1 VRQASAL
8 RGLGS
13 AAVADRRPQRVAA
26 LADALGAIGLDGVL
40 LTSPANIRY
49 LTGFS
54 GSSALVFATARGE
67 LLLVTDFRYKT
78 QAADEIGDLAR
89 IVVEGQSLWTGLWQN
104 IPSFPSIEVVG
115 FESAHLVHRDFQ
127 RLLEAGARW
136 QWRPTV
142 DVVEGLRE
150 RKDADEVA
158 HITAAAAVATRALE
172 RTLPHVKAG
181 LTELEVAGVLEHA
194 LRSEGS
200 ETFPFASIVA
210 SGPRSALPH
219 AATSSRVLQRGDFLL
234 LDFGSSVAGY
244 CADITR
250 TVVLG
255 PPSDEQRVVY
265 GVVRAANEAAAG
277 SVRPGMRGRDA
288 DAVARDYIDRRGYGD
303 AFGHSL
309 GHGLGLEVHEAPRL
323 SRTADAVLAVGTV
336 VTIEPGIYRP
346 GWGGV
351 RIEDDVH
358 LGTGAADV
366 LTHFTR
372 ELLVVG

>member
-1 VRQASAL
+1 V
-8 RGLGS
+8 G
-13 AAVADRRPQRVAA
+13 DRRPQRIAA
-26 LADALGAIGLDGVL
+26 LADAVAGLGLDGVL
-40 LTSPANIRY
+40 LTSPPNIRY

-54 GSSALVFATARGE
+54 GSSALAFVTARRDV
-67 LLLVTDFRYKT
+67 LLVTDFRYKT
-78 QAADEIGDLAR
+78 QAADEVGDLAR
-89 IVVEGQSLWTGLWQN
+89 LVVEGQSLWTGLWQHVLSL
-104 IPSFPSIEVVG
+104 PAVEVAG

-142 DVVEGLRE
+142 DLVETLRE
-150 RKDADEVA
+150 RKDADELG
-158 HITAAAAVATRALE
+158 HLTAAAQVATRALA
-172 RTLPHVKAG
+172 RTLPQVRAG
-181 LTELEVAGVLEHA
+181 LTELEVAGLLEHA
-194 LRSEGS
+194 LRAEGS
-200 ETFPFASIVA
+200 ETFPFATIVA

-219 AATSSRVLQRGDFLL
+219 AATSVREMHRGDFLL
-234 LDFGSSVAGY
+234 LDFGASVAGY
-244 CADITR
+244 CADVTR

-255 PPSDEQRVVY
+255 APDAEQQEVY

-277 SVRPGMRGRDA
+277 SVRAGMRGRDA

-323 SRTADAVLAVGTV
+323 SRTADAVLAVGAV

-372 ELLVVG
+372 ELLVVD

>member
-1 VRQASAL
+1 M
-8 RGLGS
+8 
-13 AAVADRRPQRVAA
+13 
-26 LADALGAIGLDGVL
+26 
-40 LTSPANIRY
+40 
-49 LTGFS
+49 
-54 GSSALVFATARGE
+54 
-67 LLLVTDFRYKT
+67 
-78 QAADEIGDLAR
+78 
-89 IVVEGQSLWTGLWQN
+89 
-104 IPSFPSIEVVG
+104 
-115 FESAHLVHRDFQ
+115 HRDFQ

-142 DVVEGLRE
+142 DLVEALRE
-150 RKDADEVA
+150 RKDADELA
-158 HITAAAAVATRALE
+158 HITAAAAVATRALG
-172 RTLPHVKAG
+172 RTLPQVKAG

-219 AATSSRVLQRGDFLL
+219 AATSSRTLQRGDFLL
-234 LDFGSSVAGY
+234 LDFGASVAGY

-250 TVVLG
+250 TVVVG
-255 PPSDEQRVVY
+255 PPSDEQRDVY
-265 GVVRAANEAAAG
+265 GVVRAANEVAAG
-277 SVRPGMRGRDA
+277 AVRPGMRGRDA

-358 LGTGAADV
+358 LSTGAADV